1 MQFLDVISVNI
12 WAILAS
18 LANLLLLTWI
28 LKRFLFKPVK
38 KMIDERQKEI
48 DAEELQVDR
57 LTDNLSR
64 YLVELLPHLQSDEHI
79 SILNQYY
86 KVSTEFERLGDQAV
100 NVSAIASRLSE
111 NFSGF
116 SETCRK
122 EISILQELIEDI
134 LNDAEKAFSERD
146 EKSASMIEPKVH
158 VVNDLINQM
167 TQNHFS
173 RMSSG
178 RCSLL
183 ADAVFSNL
191 MAEYKR
197 VAGTCSNT
205 GMATL
210 VRIHPELASRE
221 HLFLETLDENGSAE
235 YKSVLNQTHQAYFD
249 RLNAVEAEP
258 VPEMATV

>member
-1 MQFLDVISVNI
+1 
-12 WAILAS
+12 
-18 LANLLLLTWI
+18 
-28 LKRFLFKPVK
+28 
-38 KMIDERQKEI
+38 
-48 DAEELQVDR
+48 
-57 LTDNLSR
+57 
-64 YLVELLPHLQSDEHI
+64 
-79 SILNQYY
+79 
-86 KVSTEFERLGDQAV
+86 
-100 NVSAIASRLSE
+100 
-111 NFSGF
+111 
-116 SETCRK
+116 
-122 EISILQELIEDI
+122 
-134 LNDAEKAFSERD
+134 
-146 EKSASMIEPKVH
+146 MIEPKVH

-173 RMSSG
+173 RMSAG
-178 RCSLL
+178 QCSLL

-235 YKSVLNQTHQAYFD
+235 YKSVLNQTHQVYFD

-258 VPEMATV
+258 APKEAGLATV